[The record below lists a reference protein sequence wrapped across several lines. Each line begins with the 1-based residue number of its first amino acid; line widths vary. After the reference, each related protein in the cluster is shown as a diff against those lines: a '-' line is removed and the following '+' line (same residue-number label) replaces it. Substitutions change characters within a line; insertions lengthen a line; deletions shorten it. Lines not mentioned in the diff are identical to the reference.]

1 MTVGYDTRMNQLIE
15 WLPLLVFFVVFKV
28 FDIYWATAT
37 LMFACVLQMFVHRY
51 RTGRFKVPHVAT
63 VAVVLAL
70 GSATLLLHDKRFIQL
85 KPTLLLGAAALAFIG
100 SSFFGRLPFARRML
114 ESVFSEPLEVT
125 AQAWQALNLLWAGWF
140 ALLAAANLY
149 IAHNFA
155 EAVWVNF
162 KVFGITAAMI
172 LFMIPQVI
180 WLSGKTRSVPAEGG

>member
-1 MTVGYDTRMNQLIE
+1 MNQLIE

-37 LMFACVLQMFVHRY
+37 LMLACVLQMSVHRY
-51 RTGRFKVPHVAT
+51 RTGKFKALHVAT
-63 VAVVLAL
+63 VALVLVL

-85 KPTLLLGAAALAFIG
+85 KPTLLLGAAAVAFLG
-100 SSFFGRLPFARRML
+100 SSFIGRRPLARRML
-114 ESVFSEPLEVT
+114 ESVFSEPLKVT
-125 AQAWQALNLLWAGWF
+125 AHAWHTLNLLWALWF

-155 EAVWVNF
+155 ESIWVNF

-172 LFMIPQVI
+172 LFMIPQVL
-180 WLSGKTRSVPAEGG
+180 WLSGKTRPVPAEGG